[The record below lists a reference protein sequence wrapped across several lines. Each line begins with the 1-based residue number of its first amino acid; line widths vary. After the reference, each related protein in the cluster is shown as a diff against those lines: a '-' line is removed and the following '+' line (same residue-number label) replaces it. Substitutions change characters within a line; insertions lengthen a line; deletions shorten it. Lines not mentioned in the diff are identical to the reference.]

1 MKNKSDHKKYEAQEK
16 VRRDRTKFIS
26 MNQEIDEPIINYLH
40 RQRNASKYC
49 EFEKLGQKELTIEE
63 NLMQLMLIE
72 GIYNASHRYKI
83 IEQLHI
89 GNMALNTC
97 IDLETGKKLES

>member
-1 MKNKSDHKKYEAQEK
+1 
-16 VRRDRTKFIS
+16 

-49 EFEKLGQKELTIEE
+49 EFEKLGPEERTIEE

-72 GIYNASHRYKI
+72 GIYNASHWYKI
-83 IEQLHI
+83 IEQLQI
-89 GNMALNTC
+89 GNISLNTC
-97 IDLETGKKLES
+97 IDFIQQQKLIQK

>member
-1 MKNKSDHKKYEAQEK
+1 
-16 VRRDRTKFIS
+16 
-26 MNQEIDEPIINYLH
+26 
-40 RQRNASKYC
+40 
-49 EFEKLGQKELTIEE
+49 
-63 NLMQLMLIE
+63 MLIE